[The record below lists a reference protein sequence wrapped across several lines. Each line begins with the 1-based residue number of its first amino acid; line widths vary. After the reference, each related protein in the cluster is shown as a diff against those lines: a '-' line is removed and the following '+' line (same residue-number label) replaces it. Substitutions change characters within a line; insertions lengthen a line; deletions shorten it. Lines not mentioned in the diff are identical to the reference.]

1 LRDFFSNKLKSIL
14 KVTRR

>member
-14 KVTRR
+14 KDTRR